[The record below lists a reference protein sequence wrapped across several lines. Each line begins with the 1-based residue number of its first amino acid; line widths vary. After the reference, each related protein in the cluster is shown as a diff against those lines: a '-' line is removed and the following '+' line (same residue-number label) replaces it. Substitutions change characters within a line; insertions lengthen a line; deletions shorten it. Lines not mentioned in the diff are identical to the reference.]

1 LFHTEPTQEET
12 LTDRA
17 ETPQIDPQNLDP
29 AALNELVDGLDA
41 ETLNSLVQGLD
52 TEAINLL
59 VERADPETAKKLIR
73 KVDPGSFDLSS
84 IDPSAINSEIF
95 DTEMVALVVSSTP
108 EAKLAEAMAGPLR
121 DVIVPEVFRRMPERV
136 NQATASTV
144 EAVIAWTVTRAGGD
158 PDRYVVTVERGTVRV
173 DEGTAENARV
183 RLELDAVT
191 FLRLVTGNA
200 NPVTAFMSGQI
211 TITGDLMFAASVP
224 TLFEIP
230 TGAGTAAGPLG

>member
-1 LFHTEPTQEET
+1 MSDQAPS
-12 LTDRA
+12 A
-17 ETPQIDPQNLDP
+17 QIDPQNLDP

-52 TEAINLL
+52 TEALNML
-59 VERADPETAKKLIR
+59 VERADPETAKKLIK
-73 KVDPGSFDLSS
+73 KVEPGTFDLSS

-95 DTEMVALVVSSTP
+95 DAEIVALVVGSTP
-108 EAKLAEAMAGPLR
+108 EAKLAEAMGGPLR

-136 NQATASTV
+136 NQATASAI
-144 EAVIAWTVTRAGGD
+144 EAVISWHVTRPDGQGD
-158 PDRYVVTVERGTVRV
+158 RWVVEVIRGTCTVSEGEHPSPRV
-173 DEGTAENARV
+173 H
-183 RLELDAVT
+183 LELDPVT

-230 TGAGTAAGPLG
+230 TGGGAAAASGPLG